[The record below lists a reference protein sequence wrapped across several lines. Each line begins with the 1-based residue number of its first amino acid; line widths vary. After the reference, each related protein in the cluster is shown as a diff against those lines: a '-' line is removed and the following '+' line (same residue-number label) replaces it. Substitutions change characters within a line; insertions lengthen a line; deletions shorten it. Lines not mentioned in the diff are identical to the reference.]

1 MGEGRKKR
9 SNDSVAE
16 SKQRCRGMLMSAG
29 CWAAVWLV
37 CIFGLFGSVWFV
49 CLLNLFA
56 LFACFD
62 DIIRRVSRTPRIL
75 PQTSLVRQH
84 SGAGGQIFHWRYTAA
99 PLL

>member
-37 CIFGLFGSVWFV
+37 CMFGLFGCLFGLSAQSVCLV
-49 CLLNLFA
+49 CLL
-56 LFACFD
+56 
-62 DIIRRVSRTPRIL
+62 R
-75 PQTSLVRQH
+75 
-84 SGAGGQIFHWRYTAA
+84 
-99 PLL
+99 

>member
-37 CIFGLFGSVWFV
+37 CMFGLFGLFGSLFGLSTQSV
-49 CLLNLFA
+49 CLVCL
-56 LFACFD
+56 
-62 DIIRRVSRTPRIL
+62 RR
-75 PQTSLVRQH
+75 
-84 SGAGGQIFHWRYTAA
+84 
-99 PLL
+99 